1 MHIPSTQNDSVFRHL
16 YMSCTASG
24 GCVDVFDVPL
34 PLPLPLGILW
44 FVCCL
49 SWIADTAFVNTCG
62 RLSLELF
69 WFVVSI
75 GREAVWMKNDKQN
88 TPTLCWLPKW
98 NDTKFYFNIYY
109 VCYDPFYFLFILNGN
124 NFYMNKFYRHS
135 FDTLN
140 WIFWLNLH
148 SLDLSIFF
156 NGKTQVNYFSM
167 SCMLYLYSSTSYR
180 NFHLLNFETKKNTIQ
195 THRGRHIHTWI
206 HTKSKQINKEKHA
219 TNTWPICVFSR
230 NFIWIHLHS
239 VFILKYL
246 VSSGA
251 LQLINMNKFIEIE
264 LNELFSLFS

>member
-1 MHIPSTQNDSVFRHL
+1 
-16 YMSCTASG
+16 MSCTASG
-24 GCVDVFDVPL
+24 GCVDVFDV

-88 TPTLCWLPKW
+88 TPTVCPTLCWLPKW

-180 NFHLLNFETKKNTIQ
+180 NFHLLNFETKKKHHTDASRQ
-195 THRGRHIHTWI
+195 THTHMNTHEIKTN
-206 HTKSKQINKEKHA
+206 KQRK
-219 TNTWPICVFSR
+219 TR
-230 NFIWIHLHS
+230 N
-239 VFILKYL
+239 KYL
-246 VSSGA
+246 TDMCIQPEFYLNSFTLGFYFKVSS
-251 LQLINMNKFIEIE
+251 
-264 LNELFSLFS
+264 LFGGIATY